1 MRNKAK
7 KGAAVTHE
15 EVTQAIAKFRRE
27 GGLIKKLPDEV
38 TPINTAVG
46 GKWSIYES
54 ISDTGSGSVEAP
66 N

>member
-15 EVTQAIAKFRRE
+15 EIAAAIAKFRRE
-27 GGLIKKLPDEV
+27 GGLIKRLPDEV

-46 GKWSIYES
+46 GKWSMYES
-54 ISDTGSGSVEAP
+54 ISDSGSGSADAP